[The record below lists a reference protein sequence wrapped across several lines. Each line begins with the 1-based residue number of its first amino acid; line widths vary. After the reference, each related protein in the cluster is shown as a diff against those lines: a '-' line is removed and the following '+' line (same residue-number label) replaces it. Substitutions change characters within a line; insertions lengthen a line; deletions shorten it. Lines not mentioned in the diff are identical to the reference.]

1 MCGRSGWHQMV
12 VAVVFW
18 CLMVSVSVSCC
29 LEIWGGCLRSFSKG
43 IWVLFMDTCK
53 VWCIWGCIW
62 VFRPCIVQQM
72 LFIGK
77 ALKVKIPLT
86 WHFWNIKIPKPPYKS
101 SLEIIGLWHFLKN
114 FGPSEKNYLWQS
126 CWITLYLSFLFNIK
140 GFPGRQICSTSTR
153 VILELVAGHLE
164 FVNNIC

>member
-29 LEIWGGCLRSFSKG
+29 QEIWGGCLMSFSKG
-43 IWVLFMDTCK
+43 IWVLFRDTCK

-72 LFIGK
+72 LFFGK
-77 ALKVKIPLT
+77 ALKVKIPIT
-86 WHFWNIKIPKPPYKS
+86 WHFWNIKIPKPPYKRC
-101 SLEIIGLWHFLKN
+101 LKIIGLWHFLTN
-114 FGPSEKNYLWQS
+114 LGPSEKNYLS
-126 CWITLYLSFLFNIK
+126 YSLVGSPCIYHVIVHFLSKKTLFLAPKNTF
-140 GFPGRQICSTSTR
+140 FCPQIPKKC
-153 VILELVAGHLE
+153 VI
-164 FVNNIC
+164 CDKS